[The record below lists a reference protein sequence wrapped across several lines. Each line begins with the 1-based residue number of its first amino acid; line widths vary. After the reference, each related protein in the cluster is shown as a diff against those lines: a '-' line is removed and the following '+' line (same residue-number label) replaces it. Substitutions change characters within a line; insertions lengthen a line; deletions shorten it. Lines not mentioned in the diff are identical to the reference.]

1 MSVSDRHLNCLVPH
15 KLLDC
20 PQVNPSH
27 DQPTGKGM
35 TQAVPREVFQ
45 TRRLHSGRLRRNALH
60 PPYPQLVSPRRTKAT
75 EAGALEGSFNWAVTW
90 TEANEEQFS
99 QNPLR
104 SRIKPLSGCRFASTV
119 HDLRARSPE
128 LERGHRAYCPV
139 PSRGIVPRQII
150 ARIT

>member
-75 EAGALEGSFNWAVTW
+75 EAGVPDGEAVVKAG
-90 TEANEEQFS
+90 E
-99 QNPLR
+99 
-104 SRIKPLSGCRFASTV
+104 
-119 HDLRARSPE
+119 RSPYDNGTTDE
-128 LERGHRAYCPV
+128 AQDEQP
-139 PSRGIVPRQII
+139 
-150 ARIT
+150 